1 MSNNTFQSAKKTTE
15 PLTPP
20 QLQKKGQEGLSEQ
33 RERRILDIFCKQRGG
48 TDRSRQLALGQWHSS
63 TPTGSGM
70 PQVSPFP
77 KLTCTGGQGG
87 AQEAKQDLAVLAVC
101 THTLY
106 PIKHLLLQ
114 SISRARHSTRNSWT
128 ATHWEGKQWF
138 SSSDRDIELQSP
150 SHPPQKGQSCFI
162 HPIFGRTGG
171 AVTFPTN
178 RKTSEIRGF
187 TWQEV
192 LHLHRKHILSFII
205 KATGKVTNWVIL

>member
-70 PQVSPFP
+70 PQVLPFP

-150 SHPPQKGQSCFI
+150 SHPPKRSVMLYTSYIRQNWGCCHVSYKQKNKWNQRFYM
-162 HPIFGRTGG
+162 
-171 AVTFPTN
+171 A
-178 RKTSEIRGF
+178 RGF
-187 TWQEV
+187 T
-192 LHLHRKHILSFII
+192 FTP
-205 KATGKVTNWVIL
+205 KAHP